1 MVDISNIPIRNIQ
14 DLKPIGELPATL
26 SAFKD
31 TKIPVGNLPS
41 IVSGEALTIEQLKN
55 IILNLEDSADPNQVI
70 QILSKIK
77 NVEDK
82 LAEITAFILQELP
95 NNSFEVL
102 NKTVQRFSA
111 DCWTIDGPRSMSF
124 CIVGEKPDGFETYFT
139 SRRKDDFSAAIF
151 FSEDKGMH
159 PYLQYETKKDYR
171 NCVLKFTVDTEGQ
184 VPSILD
190 ERLGLVM
197 TVVVNDSSPTGQTP
211 YYLRLANLANPAT
224 LTARHADVTIDWNR
238 VAAGFDQTIPFAKNN
253 IDRIFIGCL
262 TNGFVAGDS
271 TPLATPEQ
279 GAIKVS
285 KIACT
290 GSNST
295 YVRKA
300 LAIPQH
306 TLGMCTGYDDSYNVN
321 PLRLIKNCY
330 DLGYRGFIN
339 HYCGMSHYYD
349 QRWNAAQQRFVVT
362 KQRATDGVSYKLLNR
377 EAAIWH
383 QYFARAAHRYYM
395 RMIFSISYEIFS
407 EAAEL
412 TWTQR
417 DWNDNYGYTGYEPPS
432 YLLSPCIP
440 EAMKWLQ
447 DVFIEFA
454 QILNNEGHVPHMQVG
469 EPWWWINADGKPCIY
484 DYPTR
489 MKFNAETGLYAPLIA
504 NRMSNISGATEQAYV
519 KFLRKELG
527 NSVLAVRT
535 AVRQVYPQAQV
546 STLFFLP
553 SILGETSGIA
563 STINYPVE
571 QYRYPNL
578 DFIQTETYDW
588 LVVGEFDKALRGF
601 TSAID
606 ELGYPPHLV
615 HYLAGFTP
623 DNFLGKLINPSYS
636 LETDGPKVWQAI
648 IGNAYLGKEY
658 NVAKQYIW
666 AYNQVVRDGLVV
678 LPQDF
683 LKKFWLK
690 DRVYMS
696 QVEEG
701 DVVGTPLQNLPFNPI
716 RPPKPEVPPQG

>member
-14 DLKPIGELPATL
+14 DLTPVGELPATL

-95 NNSFEVL
+95 NNSFEVF

-171 NCVLKFTVDTEGQ
+171 NCVLKFTIDTEGQ

-224 LTARHADVTIDWNR
+224 LTARHAEVTIDWNR

-504 NRMSNISGATEQAYV
+504 NRMSDISGTTEQAYV

-535 AVRQVYPQAQV
+535 AVRQVYPKAQV

>member
-14 DLKPIGELPATL
+14 DLTPVGELPATL

-95 NNSFEVL
+95 NNSFEVF

-124 CIVGEKPDGFETYFT
+124 CIVGEKTDGFEAYFT

-171 NCVLKFTVDTEGQ
+171 NCILKFTIDTEGQ

-190 ERLGLVM
+190 EKLGLVM

-211 YYLRLANLANPAT
+211 YYLRLANLADPTT

-262 TNGFVAGDS
+262 TNGFVAGDN

-279 GAIKVS
+279 GTIKVS
-285 KIACT
+285 KIACS

-295 YVRKA
+295 YVRKS

-349 QRWNAAQQRFVVT
+349 QRWDAAQQRFVVT

-417 DWNDNYGYTGYEPPS
+417 DWDDKYGYTGYEPPS

-454 QILNNEGHVPHMQVG
+454 QILNNEGLVPHMQVG

-489 MKFNAETGLYAPLIA
+489 VKFNAETGLYAPRIA
-504 NRMSNISGATEQAYV
+504 NRMSDISGATEQAYV

-535 AVRQVYPQAQV
+535 AVRQVYPKAQV

-553 SILGETSGIA
+553 SILGENSGIA

-636 LETDGPKVWQAI
+636 LERDGPKVWQAI

-716 RPPKPEVPPQG
+716 RPPQPEQPSVK